1 MSESPFTQFMT
12 DAIPYLLIL
21 PTMIIPIGVLILWA
35 MDRRDARRFKDNQHA
50 ATPEQQEP
58 PESFPR
64 IWRG

>member
-1 MSESPFTQFMT
+1 MSPFDQFMT

-21 PTMIIPIGVLILWA
+21 PVAIMPVGITILVYL
-35 MDRRDARRFKDNQHA
+35 DRRDNRRFEDHQHA
-50 ATPEQQEP
+50 PTTKQQEP